1 MINKY
6 KRILMSC
13 TVLYLI
19 FNYSVVFS
27 IDIQNSN
34 VNRVNYYSLKNS
46 LVWDLDPII
55 IDDSGAGDYTWN
67 EAVLEA
73 WCSGLGIVDNPY
85 IIENLIID
93 GQEIASCL
101 EIRNSAAHVN
111 IKNCTLFNAGYL
123 SAMYYAAIKLDNV
136 SNVQLIENDCSNN
149 NGYGIVIQDSNHIN
163 LSENH
168 VEENGRGE
176 IFTFDGIVFINTNN
190 TNIFGNTLILN
201 GENGISF
208 KNCKNNFFVENTV
221 LQSGSYGIRK
231 DSCYNITIYNNIIR
245 SNNYGIGV
253 YYSGLNNI
261 SKNTIEHNT
270 NGIYCEE
277 SDFNSIKDNTIK
289 YSVWGI
295 DFYKSDYNNV
305 TGNILV
311 NNEYCINEDLCIG
324 NIIEDNQC
332 LTVEESISGYY
343 ITLMIF
349 LISLTSIF
357 LVFLSKKK
365 K

>member
-1 MINKY
+1 MIIKH
-6 KRILMSC
+6 KS
-13 TVLYLI
+13 VLICIVLCLI
-19 FNYSVVFS
+19 FNYSVVSSFK
-27 IDIQNSN
+27 IQNSN
-34 VNRVNYYSLKNS
+34 VNPVNFYSLKNS
-46 LVWDLDPII
+46 LVWNLDPII

-93 GQEIASCL
+93 GKDVASCL
-101 EIRNSAAHVN
+101 EIRNSTAHVK
-111 IKNCTLFNAGYL
+111 IINCTLFNAGYFA
-123 SAMYYAAIKLDNV
+123 AMYYASIKLVNV
-136 SNVQLIENDCSNN
+136 SNVQLIRNDCSNN
-149 NGYGIVIQDSNHIN
+149 NGYGVVIEDSNHIN

-176 IFTFDGIVFINTNN
+176 IFTYDGIVFINTNN
-190 TNIFGNTLILN
+190 SNIIENTLNLN

-208 KNCKNNFFVENTV
+208 KNCKNIFFVENTV

-231 DSCYNITIYNNIIR
+231 DSCSNITIYNNIIR

-253 YYSGLNNI
+253 YYSELNNI

-270 NGIYCEE
+270 NGLYCEE
-277 SDFNSIKDNTIK
+277 SDFNSIKENAIK

-295 DFYKSDYNNV
+295 DLYKSDYNNV

-332 LTVEESISGYY
+332 LTVENGITGYNL
-343 ITLMIF
+343 TLLIF
-349 LISLTSIF
+349 LISLTSFF